1 MQIDKIV
8 EKFSTT
14 KLIDEIIE
22 QAIKKNASDVH
33 IEPTKNNLRIRLRI
47 DGDLHV
53 IHEISLKYHSS
64 IISRIKVIGNMDIAE
79 RRVAQDGRIDTVI
92 MNNEIDIRLS
102 TMPTVYGE
110 KVVLRLLN
118 KTKFNYKIGEL
129 GFNESNLHDYIELI
143 SQPYGMILISGPT
156 GSGKTTTMYTTLK
169 EINDNKKNIITIED
183 PVEYKIDGVN
193 QIQVNNKAGL
203 NFSSGLRS
211 ILRQDPDYIFI
222 GEIRDHETSSLA
234 VRAAITGHLL
244 FSTLHTNDSVS
255 AIHRLIDMG
264 IEPYL
269 LATSLI
275 GVVSQRLV
283 KLLCPECKER
293 YIADGLSKDMLD
305 IKSEDD
311 IYFYRALGCRHCNN
325 GYLGRTAIFEV
336 LRLDKEKRSL
346 IDNNSNANMIRKSS
360 LDSGMITLFHAAK
373 SLLIEGMTSFE
384 EVIKLKII

>member
-1 MQIDKIV
+1 MQIDTMS
-8 EKFSTT
+8 ENFSTIN
-14 KLIDEIIE
+14 LIDQIIRE
-22 QAIKKNASDVH
+22 AIKKNASDLH
-33 IEPTKNNLRIRLRI
+33 IEPTKNTLRIRLRI
-47 DGDLHV
+47 DGDLNV
-53 IHEISLKYHSS
+53 VDEISLTHHSS

-79 RRVAQDGRIDTVI
+79 RRIAQDGRIDTVI
-92 MNNEIDIRLS
+92 MNNEIDIRIS

-129 GFNESNLHDYIELI
+129 GFNENNLNDYMELI
-143 SQPYGMILISGPT
+143 SQPFGMILISGPT
-156 GSGKTTTMYTTLK
+156 GSGKTTTMHTTLK
-169 EINDNKKNIITIED
+169 EINNSKKNIITIED
-183 PVEYKIDGVN
+183 PVEYKIHGVN

-203 NFSSGLRS
+203 DFSSGLRS

-222 GEIRDHETSSLA
+222 GEIRDQETSRLA

-269 LATSLI
+269 LASSLI

-293 YIADGLSKDMLD
+293 YMADGISKDILD
-305 IKSEDD
+305 IKCEDN
-311 IYFYRALGCRHCNN
+311 IYFYKAVGCQYCNN

-336 LRLDKEKRSL
+336 LKLDKEKRSL
-346 IDNNSNANMIRKSS
+346 IDNNSNANMIRKAA
-360 LDSGMITLFHAAK
+360 LDSGMITLLDAAK
-373 SLLIEGMTSFE
+373 RLLLEGITSFE
-384 EVIKLKII
+384 EVVKIKTI